1 MTTGFESIGKVLHAH
16 GLKGELVIEPTI
28 ANPYELESFKLF
40 YITTK
45 RGDVEPYRVEFS
57 KVIEKSNRYTFFVK
71 FVQLTDRSHAEQLR
85 KKEVMIPAYEFENL
99 EEFEFSYHECIE
111 WEVITEKGIHLG
123 KIIDVMDNPAHE
135 LLEVKTPKGVLLIP
149 AVDEY
154 IEEVDMENE
163 QLIVKD
169 VEALMEINS

>member
-1 MTTGFESIGKVLHAH
+1 MTSGFERIGTVLRAH
-16 GLKGELVIEPTI
+16 GLKGELVIEPEI
-28 ANPYELESFKLF
+28 ANPYELEAFSLF
-40 YITTK
+40 YITSK
-45 RGDVEPYRVEFS
+45 RGDVEPYRVEHS
-57 KVIEKSNRYTFFVK
+57 KVIEKNNRLSFFVK

-85 KKEVMIPAYEFENL
+85 NKEVMIPAYEYENL

-123 KIIDVMDNPAHE
+123 KVIDVMDNPAHE
-135 LLEVKTPKGVLLIP
+135 LLEVRTPQGVLLIP

-163 QLIVKD
+163 QLIVKH
-169 VEALMEINS
+169 VEALMEINP